1 MRLPASLAVLRE
13 REFAL
18 LFWARAISLFGGSL
32 APVAV
37 AFAIIDLTGS
47 ATDLGLVLAAHSVP
61 QVVFMLIGGVVADR
75 LPRHQVMV
83 ASDVARGLAQIVLAA
98 LLFTGAAEVWMFAA
112 VSAVNGTASAFFF
125 PASQGIVPQIVS
137 PERLQEANALQRL
150 TQSMTNIAG
159 AAIGGVLVA
168 LIGSSASIAIDG
180 VTFLIGAVLLA
191 VMRVPQLPIKA
202 QRFLTDLGEGW
213 KEFTGRTWLW
223 TIVVAFGVLNA
234 FWVGGM
240 FVLGP
245 LVANRD
251 LGGAAAWGVVL
262 AGLAAG
268 FFAGGLL
275 SLYYKP
281 QHPLRV
287 GMLAMLLVALPLLAL
302 ALEMPLVVVVLSAT
316 VAGLGTEIFGTNWV
330 VTMQT
335 HIPGDVL
342 GRVTAY
348 DALGSFLLMPI
359 GFAAIGP
366 LADQIGIDEAL
377 CTCVVAI
384 ATSTV
389 ATLLVPSVWT
399 LRRSSPT

>member
-1 MRLPASLAVLRE
+1 
-13 REFAL
+13 
-18 LFWARAISLFGGSL
+18 
-32 APVAV
+32 
-37 AFAIIDLTGS
+37 
-47 ATDLGLVLAAHSVP
+47 
-61 QVVFMLIGGVVADR
+61 
-75 LPRHQVMV
+75 
-83 ASDVARGLAQIVLAA
+83 
-98 LLFTGAAEVWMFAA
+98 MFAA

-213 KEFTGRTWLW
+213 KEFTARTWLW

-377 CTCVVAI
+377 YTCVVAI

>member
-377 CTCVVAI
+377 YTCVVAI

-389 ATLLVPSVWT
+389 GTLLVPSVWT